1 MAWVKSDPR
10 LARHPSVLQAARAT
24 GIGIPQMIGHLYLL
38 WWWCD
43 DFTDDGNVT
52 QYLPEEVEGGALWDG
67 PPGEL
72 WDALVGAG
80 FIDVYGS
87 EHTDD
92 ETEWVTTVLSW
103 ENVLTPNAPS

>member
-10 LARHPSVLQAARAT
+10 LARHPYVLQAARAT
-24 GIGIPQMIGHLYLL
+24 GINIPQMIGHLHVL

-43 DFTDDGNVT
+43 DFTDDG
-52 QYLPEEVEGGALWDG
+52 WDG

-87 EHTDD
+87 EHTDN
-92 ETEWVTTVLSW
+92 ETEWVTTILSW